1 MLWFTDKYI
10 VTERNDDMKYNIGK
24 RIGDRGGFGSVHE
37 CISETGEKYAVK
49 VLENMDE
56 NSADRFAKEIRL
68 IMRLSHPNIIKIIA
82 YNCKDEK
89 KFYIMPIY
97 RCSLKAVLPDLYNN
111 YDRQYKII
119 SGILSGVAYLHSEG
133 VLHRDLK
140 PENILYNSDSD
151 IVINDFGFSR
161 QIDSDST
168 RLTQFGSVFGTYNY
182 MAPEQQRDAS
192 NVDEKADIYSLG
204 KVIEDIVTNG
214 SQYDVPTEDLKYVI
228 RKCTETN
235 PNRRF
240 SSVSELKETI
250 DNVYQNIFGIAQT
263 GIIEDQ
269 LLKLQI
275 GALDDASVIELAQR
289 FISYSNNDN
298 LEKFFRNISNQQ
310 YIYLENI
317 DPQLTESLIIML
329 QGYYTSQAWG
339 FGYTDIIGN
348 NCKRLYELSHNVTVK
363 ANLLF
368 TIIEVGI
375 SHNRWYV
382 MGIAS
387 SLLESAV
394 SSLTECTELAVLLSN
409 RHIHLSALNINDSV
423 LPSCIKQYY

>member
-1 MLWFTDKYI
+1 
-10 VTERNDDMKYNIGK
+10 MKYNIGK

-97 RCSLKAVLPDLYNN
+97 HCSLKAVLPDLYNN

-214 SQYDVPTEDLKYVI
+214 GQYDVPTEDLKYVI

-235 PNRRF
+235 ANSRF
-240 SSVSELKETI
+240 SSVSELKETM

-310 YIYLENI
+310 YTYLENI
-317 DPQLTESLIIML
+317 DPQLTESLIIRL

-339 FGYTDIIGN
+339 FGYTDIIGT

-409 RHIHLSALNINDSV
+409 RHIHLSALNINDSI

>member
-1 MLWFTDKYI
+1 
-10 VTERNDDMKYNIGK
+10 MKYNIGK

>member
-1 MLWFTDKYI
+1 
-10 VTERNDDMKYNIGK
+10 MKYNIGK

-97 RCSLKAVLPDLYNN
+97 RCSLKAVLHDLYNN

-409 RHIHLSALNINDSV
+409 RHIHLSALNINDSI